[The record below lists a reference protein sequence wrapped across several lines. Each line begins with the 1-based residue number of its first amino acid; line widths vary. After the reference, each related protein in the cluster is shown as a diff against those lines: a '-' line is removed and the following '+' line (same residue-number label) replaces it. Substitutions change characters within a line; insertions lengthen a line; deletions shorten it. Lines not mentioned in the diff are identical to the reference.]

1 MPFHQPD
8 SIRYFTF
15 DSLDVHRLKHAVF
28 SRVGGVSPI
37 PWDTLN
43 VGGTVGDAPERV
55 RANRSR
61 IVRSL
66 NVRYESL
73 FDVWQ
78 IHSAHVMSAKAPRNP
93 NSDYHK
99 ADAILTDQE
108 KVTLFMRF
116 ADCVPILLYDPKK
129 RVIGIIHSGW
139 QGVVKHIARETVK
152 ALVECY
158 GTNPGD
164 LVAAIGPSIGP
175 DHYQIGPEVSAQVES
190 SYNEDASEI
199 LLVRDG
205 SDGICT
211 HLDLWKANAIDLQQ
225 SGVRNI
231 EISEICTACH
241 LVDWYSHREEGGRT
255 GRFGVLF
262 AL

>member
-1 MPFHQPD
+1 
-8 SIRYFTF
+8 
-15 DSLDVHRLKHAVF
+15 
-28 SRVGGVSPI
+28 
-37 PWDTLN
+37 
-43 VGGTVGDAPERV
+43 
-55 RANRSR
+55 
-61 IVRSL
+61 
-66 NVRYESL
+66 
-73 FDVWQ
+73 
-78 IHSAHVMSAKAPRNP
+78 MSAKAPRNP
-93 NSDYHK
+93 NLDYHK

-199 LLVRDG
+199 LLVRDS